1 MLANCGHH
9 SAPTPTGRARKL
21 CDVCAREKRRAG
33 DRLRHRAR
41 YREDAE
47 FRAREKQRVTQHRR
61 GRAPGKQR
69 LWFHATD

>member
-1 MLANCGHH
+1 MLAKCGHP

-21 CDVCAREKRRAG
+21 CDACAQAKRRAG

-47 FRAREKQRVTQHRR
+47 FRAREKQRVTRHRK
-61 GRAPGKQR
+61 GRAPGER